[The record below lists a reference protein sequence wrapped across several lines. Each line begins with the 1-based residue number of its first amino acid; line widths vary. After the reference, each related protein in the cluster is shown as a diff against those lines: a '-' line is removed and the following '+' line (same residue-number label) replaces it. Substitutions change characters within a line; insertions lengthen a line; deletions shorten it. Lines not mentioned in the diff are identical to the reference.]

1 MAVQNID
8 MTWEVIDAVRH
19 AYPHIEIT
27 LWTGYTYEELMV
39 QPGENVLNVLNNI
52 DILVDGPF
60 IEKEKDLSLRLRGSR
75 NQHIRVRQNNIWEIQ
90 DD

>member
-1 MAVQNID
+1 MVLPNENLLNILN
-8 MTWEVIDAVRH
+8 TI
-19 AYPHIEIT
+19 
-27 LWTGYTYEELMV
+27 
-39 QPGENVLNVLNNI
+39 NV
-52 DILVDGPF
+52 LVDGPF